1 MAGRMGLTRPARR
14 ALAGFLAAALSAGVL
29 TLLTTGCAALRPEPM
44 RISAQFPDSVGL
56 YVGNNVDVLG
66 IKVGTVTAIHPEG
79 THVLVDLAV
88 DPGVKIPADA
98 GAATVSPSVVTDRRV
113 ELTPVYRA
121 GPTMRDGDLIPADR
135 THTPVEIDRVFAAAD
150 RLARALNG
158 AGDNATAGPGQR
170 PALADALGVAAD
182 DFRGNGDKVRQG
194 IHGLAAA
201 VGVGADQRDQLVDL
215 IKNVDRL
222 TGQAAGQDAT
232 IRRFTAD
239 LADATTLADQQGP
252 ALRRVLDNLDDL
264 LDQTHQL
271 ITDNRDPA
279 ADTLANVRVTAH
291 TLAGH
296 TRDLSESL
304 DVLPTLFQ
312 NLTNI
317 ADPARGAAR
326 AHISLEQ
333 PFLDTQLLQG
343 ACDRLHLP
351 VLCAMNP
358 QNPDQNATL
367 ALLLLGGAR

>member
-1 MAGRMGLTRPARR
+1 MMAGPAERTRPVRR
-14 ALAGFLAAALSAGVL
+14 ALAGLLAAAALGGAVS
-29 TLLTTGCAALRPEPM
+29 GCSVLRPEPM

-56 YVGNNVDVLG
+56 YVGNDVDVLG

-79 THVLVDLAV
+79 TYVLVDLAV
-88 DPGVKIPADA
+88 DPGVRIPADV

-113 ELTPVYRA
+113 ELTPVYRT
-121 GPTMRDGDLIPADR
+121 GPTMRDGDLIPVER

-158 AGDNATAGPGQR
+158 AEDGPGAGPEPGQR

-182 DFRGNGDKVRQG
+182 TFRGNGDKVRQG
-194 IHGLAAA
+194 VHGLAAA

-222 TGQAAGQDAT
+222 TGQAADQDAT

-279 ADTLANVRVTAH
+279 ADTLADLRVTAH

-312 NLTNI
+312 NLANI
-317 ADPARGAAR
+317 ADTRRGAAR

-333 PFLDTQLLQG
+333 PFLDNQLLQG
-343 ACDRLHLP
+343 VCERLHLP
-351 VLCAMNP
+351 ALCAMNP
-358 QNPDQNATL
+358 QNPSQDADL
-367 ALLLLGGAR
+367 ARLLLGGVR